1 MVIPM
6 VTPIAVELITFH
18 DYILH
23 KISSEVMEKTFKN
36 LQISETHFKVVYTP
50 YLQMFADVIIQLN
63 RKNAAI
69 LKC

>member
-23 KISSEVMEKTFKN
+23 KISSEVM
-36 LQISETHFKVVYTP
+36 
-50 YLQMFADVIIQLN
+50 
-63 RKNAAI
+63 
-69 LKC
+69 